1 MLRPNPADW
10 LAYHAQVRPT
20 APALLAPAESLRWS
34 YAEFHQRVER
44 LAAGLCA
51 AGVVTGDRLAVLAE
65 NRSDTLTLLFAC
77 ARLGAMLMPLNW
89 RLTVPE
95 LQFQLDDARPR
106 YLFHDATHA
115 ALAAPL
121 SGVQAVALTE
131 LDRWLSQARLP
142 ATDINPETPLLLLY
156 TSGTTGQPKGALLSQ
171 RMLAANADNTAL
183 SWDLSA
189 ADRSTAHAPFFH
201 TGGLNVL
208 TLPLLQRGGLVV
220 VLPRFDPAAVLAAVG
235 QWQLTVLF
243 AVPTM
248 FQLLADHPNFAGA
261 DLRSL
266 RFCMSGGAP
275 CPLPL
280 MARWAERGLTFKQ
293 GYGLTEAGV
302 NCLTLPEDYAVSH
315 RGSVGFPNWGTQARI
330 VDEQGQEVGPEQVGE
345 LWLAGPTLCSG
356 YWQRPDASAALFVG
370 PWLQT
375 GDLFRR
381 DADGFYYVVDRKKDL
396 YISGGE
402 NVYPAEVEAAIQR
415 QPGVVAAAV
424 IGIPDPRWGEV
435 GCAFVQM
442 AAGQTLDA
450 TALQAA
456 LGQCLARFKCP
467 RELRQLDALP
477 LNSSGKVQK
486 AELRRRWAAGE

>member
-1 MLRPNPADW
+1 M
-10 LAYHAQVRPT
+10 
-20 APALLAPAESLRWS
+20 
-34 YAEFHQRVER
+34 
-44 LAAGLCA
+44 
-51 AGVVTGDRLAVLAE
+51 
-65 NRSDTLTLLFAC
+65 
-77 ARLGAMLMPLNW
+77 
-89 RLTVPE
+89 
-95 LQFQLDDARPR
+95 
-106 YLFHDATHA
+106 
-115 ALAAPL
+115 
-121 SGVQAVALTE
+121 
-131 LDRWLSQARLP
+131 
-142 ATDINPETPLLLLY
+142 
-156 TSGTTGQPKGALLSQ
+156 
-171 RMLAANADNTAL
+171 
-183 SWDLSA
+183 
-189 ADRSTAHAPFFH
+189 
-201 TGGLNVL
+201 
-208 TLPLLQRGGLVV
+208 
-220 VLPRFDPAAVLAAVG
+220 
-235 QWQLTVLF
+235 
-243 AVPTM
+243 
-248 FQLLADHPNFAGA
+248 
-261 DLRSL
+261 
-266 RFCMSGGAP
+266 
-275 CPLPL
+275 
-280 MARWAERGLTFKQ
+280 
-293 GYGLTEAGV
+293 

-442 AAGQTLDA
+442 AAGQTLDTA
-450 TALQAA
+450 ALQAA
-456 LGQCLARFKCP
+456 LGLCLARFKCP